1 MKIISFEKLYNTE
14 FYITQPIANVQYW
27 APRGNIYSAIGKPK
41 ISHTLLWF
49 KNCSATI
56 TSKDGK
62 VLEVAQ
68 NQMTYM
74 AKGLEY
80 KVEFHGTNP
89 DKEDTVVVHFQ
100 MTDHFGEDIAPVLEP
115 IICIKEVDPALAA
128 NLDLLCEE
136 FRKNIVCIPEVV
148 AIIYQI
154 LAAVCQ
160 KQKIRTTKKKFS
172 CIRNGIDLL
181 EQDSDLSIAEIADK
195 CGVSECYFRRLFQEY
210 SGESP
215 INFRQR
221 YRIEKAKQLL
231 LSDEHYTVGEIAEM
245 LGFSDIYHFSKTFK
259 KLCGI
264 SPNKYLQAELEK
276 MN

>member
-1 MKIISFEKLYNTE
+1 MKVISFEKLYNTE
-14 FYITQPIANVQYW
+14 FYITQPIAHVQYW
-27 APRGNIYSAIGKPK
+27 APRGNVYSAIEKPK

-56 TSKDGK
+56 TTKEGT

-80 KVEFHGTNP
+80 KVEFHNTNP
-89 DKEDTVVVHFQ
+89 DKEDTVVIHFQ
-100 MTDHFGEDIAPVLEP
+100 MTDHTGEDIAPILKP
-115 IICIKEVDPALAA
+115 IICIKNVDPALAA

-136 FRKNIVCIPEVV
+136 FRKNIVCMPEVV
-148 AIIYQI
+148 SIIYQLI
-154 LAAVCQ
+154 ATVCQ
-160 KQKIRTTKKKFS
+160 KQKSRTTRKKFS
-172 CIRNGIDLL
+172 CIRKGIDLL
-181 EQDSDLSIAEIADK
+181 ECDSDLSITEIAK
-195 CGVSECYFRRLFQEY
+195 ECGVSECYFRRLFQEY

-215 INFRQR
+215 INFRQKH
-221 YRIEKAKQLL
+221 RIEKAKQLL
-231 LSDEHYTVGEIAEM
+231 LSDEHYTVGEIAEE

-259 KLCGI
+259 KISGI
-264 SPNKYLQAELEK
+264 SPNKFIQSEMER

>member
-1 MKIISFEKLYNTE
+1 MKTISFEKLYNTE
-14 FYITQPIANVQYW
+14 FYITQPIAHAQYW
-27 APRGNIYSAIGKPK
+27 TTRGNVYSAIGKPK

-56 TSKDGK
+56 TSKDGT

-80 KVEFHGTNP
+80 KVNFHNTNH

-100 MTDHFGEDIAPVLEP
+100 MTDQEGCDIAPTLKP
-115 IICIKEVDPALAA
+115 IICIKDVDPALAA
-128 NLDLLCEE
+128 NLELLCEE
-136 FRKNIVCIPEVV
+136 FRKNIVCMPEVV
-148 AIIYQI
+148 SIIYQLMATI
-154 LAAVCQ
+154 CQ
-160 KQKIRTTKKKFS
+160 KQKSRATKRKFS

-181 EQDSDLSIAEIADK
+181 EQDSDLSISDIAAK

-215 INFRQR
+215 MSFRQK

-231 LSDEHYTVGEIAEM
+231 LSDEHYTIGEIAEM
-245 LGFSDIYHFSKTFK
+245 LKFSDIYHFSKTFK
-259 KLCGI
+259 KFCGM
-264 SPNKYLQAELEK
+264 SPNKFIQTELEK
-276 MN
+276 IN

>member
-14 FYITQPIANVQYW
+14 FYITQPIAHAQYW
-27 APRGNIYSAIGKPK
+27 ATRGNVYSAIGKPK

-56 TSKDGK
+56 TSKDGT

-80 KVEFHGTNP
+80 KVDFHDTNH

-100 MTDHFGEDIAPVLEP
+100 MTDHEGCDIAPTLKP
-115 IICIKEVDPALAA
+115 MICIKNVDPAIAA
-128 NLDLLCEE
+128 NLELLCEE
-136 FRKNIVCIPEVV
+136 FRKNIVCMPEVV
-148 AIIYQI
+148 SVIYQ
-154 LAAVCQ
+154 LMATVCQ
-160 KQKIRTTKKKFS
+160 KQKSHRTRKKFS

-181 EQDSDLSIAEIADK
+181 EQDSDLSITEIANE
-195 CGVSECYFRRLFQEY
+195 CGVSECYFRRLFQDY

-215 INFRQR
+215 MNFRQK

-259 KLCGI
+259 KFCGM
-264 SPNKYLQAELEK
+264 SPNRFVQIELEK

>member
-1 MKIISFEKLYNTE
+1 MKVISFEKLYNTE

-27 APRGNIYSAIGKPK
+27 APRGNVYSAIGKPK

-49 KNCSATI
+49 KNCGATI
-56 TSKDGK
+56 TSKDGA

-80 KVEFHGTNP
+80 KVEFHGTNR

-100 MTDHFGEDIAPVLEP
+100 MTDSCGEDIAPVLKP
-115 IICIKEVDPALAA
+115 IICIKDVDPALAA

-148 AIIYQI
+148 SIIYQ
-154 LAAVCQ
+154 LMATVCQ
-160 KQKIRTTKKKFS
+160 KQKRRATKKKFS

-181 EQDSDLSIAEIADK
+181 EQDSDLSIAEIAEQ

-215 INFRQR
+215 MNFRQKH
-221 YRIEKAKQLL
+221 RIEKAKQLL
-231 LSDEHYTVGEIAEM
+231 LSDENYTIGEIAEM
-245 LGFSDIYHFSKTFK
+245 LKFSDIYHFSKTFK
-259 KLCGI
+259 KLCGM
-264 SPNKYLQAELEK
+264 SPNKFLQSELERV
-276 MN
+276 N

>member
-14 FYITQPIANVQYW
+14 LYITQPIANLQYW
-27 APRGNIYSAIGKPK
+27 ATRGNVYSAIGKPK

-56 TSKDGK
+56 TSKDGT

-80 KVEFHGTNP
+80 KIDFHNTNSE
-89 DKEDTVVVHFQ
+89 KENTVAVHFQ
-100 MTDHFGEDIAPVLEP
+100 MTDNEGQDIAPVLKP
-115 IICIKEVDPALAA
+115 IICIKNVNPALAA
-128 NLDLLCEE
+128 NLDLLCDE
-136 FRKNIVCIPEVV
+136 FRKNIVCMPEVV
-148 AIIYQI
+148 SIIYQI
-154 LAAVCQ
+154 MATVCQ
-160 KQKIRTTKKKFS
+160 KQKSRTTQKKFS
-172 CIRNGIDLL
+172 CIRKGIDLL
-181 EQDSDLSIAEIADK
+181 ERDSDLSITEIANE

-215 INFRQR
+215 INFRQKH
-221 YRIEKAKQLL
+221 RIEKAKQLL
-231 LSDEHYTVGEIAEM
+231 LSDEHYTVGEIAEE

-259 KLCGI
+259 KFCGI
-264 SPNKYLQAELEK
+264 SPNKYVQIELEK